1 MGFTDLKRTS
11 ITNGKE
17 DINIS
22 SPLTVFGEIL
32 VANLVPN
39 AQGDFVNNINSQV
52 FSTSSFANFARESST

>member
-32 VANLVPN
+32 VANLVPI
-39 AQGDFVNNINSQV
+39 AQGDLLI
-52 FSTSSFANFARESST
+52 T